1 MVPFFKFF
9 VMESVL
15 AILFSTMISAILTDY
30 GSKYQK
36 QSQMDL
42 LDVQQQFNHDEA
54 LLNREFLSEDERF
67 KRMVQI
73 GFNPDLAAQSVMGV
87 GASSGFAASSPNAPT
102 LPNIGANWSQLL
114 GSFPGNMLAA
124 LQQPAEIENIEAHT
138 RGQNLENFWFPIT
151 QQTQIDLWTKHS
163 ENFISSTNLNN
174 ALSDVYREE
183 GKWIGP
189 HSQAEL
195 NKMHAEYVNIMSDA
209 ILNFESVETQ
219 EALQSLYSAE
229 SSEAYASA
237 SEHKAE
243 ARLFNAQAE
252 EQETENTWL
261 YVKKQILDNGYT
273 ESWYDAQLKYFDWK
287 VRDMLGGFE
296 TTTDFDKL
304 YYLLKATKNDYLSKL
319 ADDMFLDI
327 LTFSREQYDYQIQ
340 TQMDNFWKLKLLG
353 IDVGD
358 FVPNMYMPI
367 GGGMTTAPKAVPVGP
382 KNKVNTG
389 GKNPKPNTHQ
399 NVNGKD
405 VRVDSHGTV
414 WINGVPQD

>member
-1 MVPFFKFF
+1 M
-9 VMESVL
+9 

-42 LDVQQQFNHDEA
+42 LDAQEQFNHDEA

-87 GASSGFAASSPNAPT
+87 GASSGFAASSPSGPT
-102 LPNIGANWSQLL
+102 LPNVGANWSQLL
-114 GSFPGNMLAA
+114 GSFPGNMLSA

-138 RGQNLENFWFPIT
+138 RAQNLQNFWFPIT
-151 QQTQIDLWTKHS
+151 QQTQVELWTKHS

-174 ALSDVYREE
+174 ALTDIYHEQGR
-183 GKWIGP
+183 WISP

-195 NKMHAEYVNIMSDA
+195 NKMHAEYVNMMSDA

-229 SSEAYASA
+229 SVESYASA
-237 SEHKAE
+237 SQHHAE
-243 ARLFNAQAE
+243 ARLANAQAE
-252 EQETENTWL
+252 EQETQNTWL
-261 YVKKQILDNGYT
+261 SVKKQILDNGYT

-304 YYLLKATKNDYLSKL
+304 YYLLKATKNEDLSKL
-319 ADDMFLDI
+319 ADDMFTDI
-327 LTFSREQYDYQIQ
+327 LSFSREQYDTMI
-340 TQMDNFWKLKLLG
+340 DNQWNRYWRRFFLG
-353 IDVGD
+353 IDAGD
-358 FVPNMYMPI
+358 VVPNLYYPI
-367 GGGMTTAPKAVPVGP
+367 GGGMSTGPKAVPTGP
-382 KNKVNTG
+382 NSKVATG